1 MTEFINHPRGEG
13 LVKISGVI
21 SHYRVSR
28 DTASFFFTQSDQ
40 SKFGAIAVAASL
52 AGLGGQAMATAANAT
67 SLEEEADF
75 VQFRID
81 GVELK
86 GWLWRSPFKEGD
98 IVDVAAEWRD
108 DHYEVFGVVRPADRT
123 IALYPHCTRGRRTHV
138 KNAIKWWIYV
148 SVFFDVGIV
157 ALSGVMSTPIIEYW
171 TGAFEDGGGWV
182 IGGIHVVIAI
192 AVYSMTKQWMPFV
205 RVAEKV
211 FQTLGLPNPAGVDL
225 VKSSKGKH
233 KPDDSFEYGAMF
245 FRY

>member
-1 MTEFINHPRGEG
+1 MT
-13 LVKISGVI
+13 
-21 SHYRVSR
+21 R

-98 IVDVAAEWRD
+98 VVDVAAEWRD
-108 DHYEVFGVVRPADRT
+108 DHYEVLGVVRLADRT

-138 KNAIKWWIYV
+138 KNAMKWWFYV
-148 SVFFDVGIV
+148 SLFFDIGMV
-157 ALSGVMSTPIIEYW
+157 ALSAMLNTPVVEYW
-171 TGAFEDGGGWV
+171 TGAFEDGFGWFMGGM
-182 IGGIHVVIAI
+182 HVVIAI

-225 VKSSKGKH
+225 VKWSKGKH
-233 KPDDSFEYGAMF
+233 KPEDSFEYGAMF